1 MEIASKLHTIDWI
14 ILSVT
19 LIFIVA
25 YGTYVTRK
33 NANVT
38 DYIKGGSD
46 SKWWTIGL
54 SVMATQASAITFLST
69 PGQAFHSGMGFVQF
83 YFGLPIAMI
92 IICVVF
98 IPIYHKLKVYTA
110 YEFLEGRFD
119 LKTRSL
125 AAILFLIQRG
135 LAAGITIFAPAIIL
149 SAVLDWDLL
158 TLNIIIG
165 FLVIIYT
172 VSGGTKAVNVTQK
185 QQMIIIFIG
194 MLIAFFMIMSQL
206 PENITFT
213 NALEIAGASNKM
225 EVLDFSFDLSN
236 RYTVWTGILG
246 GTFLM
251 LSYFGTDQSQ
261 VQRYLSGKSV
271 RESQLGLIFNGL
283 LKVPMQFFILLI
295 GVMVFVFYQFN
306 ASPLNFNPGANEEVL
321 KSEFVEEYQ
330 QLEAEHTI
338 IENDKRLLFSDGFQ
352 LEEKDRIQALNKRDL
367 ELKEAAKEIIKK
379 VDEKNTLKKIE
390 SNDKDYV
397 FIHFILNNLPRGL
410 IGLLLAVI
418 LSAAMSST
426 ASELNALASTT
437 AIDLYKRNVKEEKS
451 EEHFVKASKWFTLL
465 WGLIA
470 ISVACIAN
478 LFDNLI
484 QLVNII
490 GSIFYGNVLGIF
502 LLAFFFKKVKG
513 NAVFIAALITQILI
527 CSIYYFGIYQLES
540 QGLEPIISYLWL
552 NFIGCILVLF
562 FSLLFVFKAINNQ
575 SKIVLIITSLA
586 IFKITYDILNDVSL
600 NIAHVVTLIILFLFL
615 GYFNIDKKLNY
626 EKENN

>member
-1 MEIASKLHTIDWI
+1 MEIASKLHLVDWI

-19 LIFIVA
+19 LISIVS

-33 NANVT
+33 NENVT
-38 DYIKGGSD
+38 DYLKGGND

-149 SAVLDWDLL
+149 SAVLGWDLL

-306 ASPLNFNPGANEEVL
+306 ASPLNFNPTVNDAIANS
-321 KSEFVEEYQ
+321 KYISEYQ
-330 QLEAEHTI
+330 QLEAEHI
-338 IENDKRLLFSDGFQ
+338 QIENTKRLLFIDGFQ
-352 LEEKDRIQALNKRDL
+352 LEEKQQIQDLNERDL
-367 ELKEAAKEIIKK
+367 AIKAKSKLIIDKIDKE
-379 VDEKNTLKKIE
+379 NTLDKIE

-437 AIDLYKRNVKEEKS
+437 AMDLYKRNVKGEKS
-451 EEHFVKASKWFTLL
+451 DAHYVTASKWFTLA
-465 WGLIA
+465 WGIVA
-470 ISVACIAN
+470 ISIACVAN
-478 LFDNLI
+478 LFENLI
-484 QLVNII
+484 ELVNII

-502 LLAFFFKKVKG
+502 LLAFFFKKVNG
-513 NAVFIAALITQILI
+513 NAVFKAALITQVLI
-527 CSIYYFGIYQLES
+527 CLIFYFGIYNLEA
-540 QGLEPIISYLWL
+540 QGLDPIISYLWL
-552 NFIGCILVLF
+552 NFIGCILVSF
-562 FSLLFVFKAINNQ
+562 FSLLFVFKSINMQ
-575 SKIVLIITSLA
+575 SKLTLIITSLA
-586 IFKITYDILNDVSL
+586 IFKITYDIFNDVSL
-600 NIAHVVTLIILFLFL
+600 NIIHVVTLIILFFFL
-615 GYFNIDKKLNY
+615 GFFNFDKTTINDK
-626 EKENN
+626 

>member
-1 MEIASKLHTIDWI
+1 MEIESKLHAVDWI
-14 ILSVT
+14 ILSIT

-33 NANVT
+33 NDNVT

-54 SVMATQASAITFLST
+54 SVMATQASAITFLSA

-83 YFGLPIAMI
+83 YFGLPIAMV

-149 SAVLDWDLL
+149 SAVLGWDLL

-261 VQRYLSGKSV
+261 VQRYLSGKSI

-306 ASPLNFNPGANEEVL
+306 ASPLNFNPIVNDAISN
-321 KSEFVEEYQ
+321 SEFVKEYQ
-330 QLEAEHTI
+330 ALEDEHSI

-352 LEEKDRIQALNKRDL
+352 VEEKVRILELNTRDL
-367 ELKEAAKEIIKK
+367 ALKSAAKDIIKK
-379 VDEKNTLKKIE
+379 VDEKSIDKIE

-437 AIDLYKRNVKEEKS
+437 AIDLYKRNVKGNKS
-451 EEHFVKASKWFTLL
+451 EEHFVKASKWFTLA
-465 WGLIA
+465 WGVIA
-470 ISVACIAN
+470 ISVACVAN

-502 LLAFFFKKVKG
+502 LLAFFFKKVSG
-513 NAVFIAALITQILI
+513 NAVFIAALLTQVLI
-527 CSIYYFGIYQLES
+527 CLIYYFGIFKLES
-540 QGLEPIISYLWL
+540 QGLEPVISYLWL
-552 NFIGCILVLF
+552 NFIGCILVSFL
-562 FSLLFVFKAINNQ
+562 SLLFVFKSISKQ
-575 SKIVLIITSLA
+575 SKITLIITSLV
-586 IFKITYDILNDVSL
+586 IFKISYDILNDVSL
-600 NIAHVVTLIILFLFL
+600 SITHVVSLIILFFFL
-615 GYFNIDKKLNY
+615 GYFNIDKTIAV
-626 EKENN
+626 EK